1 MTSYKYNGRRN
12 DYFEH
17 ISVDI
22 PKDMKR
28 AIEKYGCS
36 VGKNK
41 SQVVREAIT
50 QFLKENYFPQSIN
63 NVYNLKK

>member
-1 MTSYKYNGRRN
+1 MASYKYKGRRN

-17 ISVDI
+17 ISVDV

-28 AIEKYGCS
+28 AIEKYGHLI
-36 VGKNK
+36 GKNK
-41 SQVVREAIT
+41 SEVVREAIT

-63 NVYNLKK
+63 NAYNLKR

>member
-1 MTSYKYNGRRN
+1 MASYKYDGRRN

-17 ISVDI
+17 LSVDI

-28 AIEKYGCS
+28 AIEEYGYH
-36 VGKNK
+36 VKKNK
-41 SQVVREAIT
+41 SQIVREAIT

-63 NVYNLKK
+63 NVYNLKR